1 MGEVIK
7 SYKGFNRDMTCNPEG
22 TSFQYEEGR
31 EYEEDNAEACEC
43 GFHACEMPLDVFLY
57 YPPSTSVYHEVEQSG
72 KISRK
77 EDDSKVASTKI
88 KIGARLDIAGL
99 VKAQIEYVKKR
110 TNNEHTD
117 PEHATAGNCGA
128 ATAGDCGAATAGYCG
143 AATAGDCG
151 AATAGYRGAATAGYR
166 GAATAG
172 DCGAATAGYCGA
184 ATAGDCGAATA
195 GDCGA
200 ATAGNRGAATAGN
213 RGAATAGYRGAAT
226 AGNRGA
232 ATAGYCGAATAGDC
246 GAATAGYCGAA
257 TAGDFGST
265 TAGYRGA
272 ATAGDCGAATAGY
285 RGAATAGDFGAA
297 TSRGKSEVGT
307 NGLAVARGNNVKVK
321 GGIGSILVIA
331 EENTSNYDI
340 ADWKAVIVD
349 GKNVKA
355 DTWYRLKDGEL
366 CEVAE

>member
-1 MGEVIK
+1 MGEMIRA
-7 SYKGFNRDMTCNPEG
+7 YKGFNRDMTCNPEG

-43 GFHACEMPLDVFLY
+43 GFHACEMPLDVFSY

-77 EDDSKVASTKI
+77 EDDSKIASTKI

-117 PEHATAGNCGA
+117 SKRATAGDYGA
-128 ATAGDCGAATAGYCG
+128 ATAGDYG
-143 AATAGDCG
+143 AATAGD
-151 AATAGYRGAATAGYR
+151 
-166 GAATAG
+166 
-172 DCGAATAGYCGA
+172 
-184 ATAGDCGAATA
+184 
-195 GDCGA
+195 
-200 ATAGNRGAATAGN
+200 
-213 RGAATAGYRGAAT
+213 
-226 AGNRGA
+226 
-232 ATAGYCGAATAGDC
+232 
-246 GAATAGYCGAA
+246 
-257 TAGDFGST
+257 S
-265 TAGYRGA
+265 
-272 ATAGDCGAATAGY
+272 
-285 RGAATAGDFGAA
+285 GAA
-297 TSRGKSEVGT
+297 TSRGASEVGK

-331 EENTSNYDI
+331 EENADDYDI

-349 GKNVKA
+349 GENVKA
-355 DTWYRLKDGEL
+355 DTWYCLKDGEL